1 MRFQLSH
8 THAYPGCRVTIAE
21 EDVGDENLVEF
32 SDGVIAACR
41 HRRDGPLNVLTIAA
55 YRTSRGTE
63 IGEKSWIL
71 LPDTTKGDWKIKAQ
85 APGAAATGAR
95 NG

>member
-21 EDVGDENLVEF
+21 EKVDDENLVEF
-32 SDGVIAACR
+32 SDGVIVPCR
-41 HRRDGPLNVLTIAA
+41 HRRDGSLIVLTIAA
-55 YRTSRGTE
+55 YRTSRGTR

-71 LPDTTKGDWKIKAQ
+71 LPDTARGDWKIKAR
-85 APGAAATGAR
+85 APG
-95 NG
+95 

>member
-32 SDGVIAACR
+32 SDGVLVPCR
-41 HRRDGPLNVLTIAA
+41 HRRDGPGIVLTIAA
-55 YRTSRGTE
+55 YRTSRGTK
-63 IGEKSWIL
+63 IDRKSWIL
-71 LPDTTKGDWKIKAQ
+71 AADAAKGDWKIKAR
-85 APGAAATGAR
+85 APGDG
-95 NG
+95 